1 MYFQKVRRGGP
12 VHRLFVEFERRIALA
27 LGLPKARRN
36 PTAFLWDQN
45 VFNKVHMHTHTHT
58 HTHMGSERLQQG
70 ATRARVC
77 ACVCVRVCVRACVC
91 VRVRV

>member
-1 MYFQKVRRGGP
+1 VRRGGP

-45 VFNKVHMHTHTHT
+45 VFNKV
-58 HTHMGSERLQQG
+58 R
-70 ATRARVC
+70 RAR
-77 ACVCVRVCVRACVC
+77 VCVRVCVCVCVCALVCVCVCVCECVCVC
-91 VRVRV
+91 VRCRRASV